1 MARRTPTPTPE
12 DFEENIVDIDVGDE
26 MRASYLEYAYSVIY
40 SRALP
45 DARDGLKPVQRRIL
59 YAMHDMGLRPD
70 RGHVK
75 SSRVVGEVMGRFHPH
90 GDTAIYDALV
100 RMAQPWSMRVPTVD
114 GHGNFGSPDDPPA
127 AMRYCLTGD
136 TRVRTPDGRS
146 VRIEDLVHL
155 GADREADADFDV
167 LDKDG
172 KAVHVSKVFNSGVHP
187 VKRLV
192 TKSGHTLRGSHNHP
206 VLCLVPVAG
215 VPMFQWLRLDEMT
228 PGTVVC
234 LARNAWSTAIPTAR
248 EMMLGTL
255 LGGWVSEGFVSQDRA
270 GFNNTDEEYFDLV
283 VEAYDALV
291 GGTRYVSS
299 RKLRR
304 SGKDIFEIDVH
315 NLAELENSPLRPLIG
330 LKAADKPL
338 PEAVWQGGYGVKR
351 AFLMALFEGDGGIRF
366 ANDKSITIQYSTY
379 SASLARGL
387 QELLLEF
394 GVHSNLTSYAR
405 GEHRLVI
412 SGLHN
417 MHAFA
422 ERVGFLTDK
431 RRRLEAALRDLPR
444 YTHRLSRDHV
454 PYVADYVRG
463 ACGPGRGTG
472 KSWLLRHNFDRM
484 ERWHNDRSLLTS
496 KIKDPEVLS
505 VVAPIMDS
513 GYRFVE
519 VASVEDETPE
529 TVYSIKVD
537 SEDHSFLAGGFVNHN
552 TEARMAPAALAMTA
566 TIDEDTVDFRP
577 NYDGREIEPAVLP
590 AAIPHLVV
598 NGASGIAVGMATNIA
613 PHNLVEVIQALR
625 HLIKHPTADLDALM
639 RFIPGPDLPTGGKI
653 IGLDGVRDAYE
664 TGRGSFKMRATARIE
679 SVTPR
684 RKGIVVTEL
693 PYGVGTERV
702 IEAIKKLVQAKK
714 LQGIADVKDLTDREK
729 GLRLVIEVK
738 NGFHPEALLE
748 QLYKSTPMEDSFG
761 INAVALVDGQPRTLG
776 LKEMLEVFLQH
787 RLDVVRRRSTYRRGR
802 AADRLHL
809 VEGLL
814 LAILDIDEVIQL
826 IRGSDNAEQARERL
840 MTVFDLTEI
849 QTNYILDMPLRRL
862 TRFSKIELDK
872 ERDELAATIAGLDEI
887 LGDESRLRGV
897 VSEELADV
905 AKTYGTPRRTVLL
918 EASGVA
924 TSTAATPLE
933 VADDPCFVYLSSS
946 GLLARTSDVEP
957 PGEGGS
963 RVRHDVIVSAAR
975 APARGEVGVLTSA
988 GRVRKLGV
996 LDLPTLPGTATHP
1009 NLQGGAPVGEF
1020 LTLDAGERVLAL
1032 TTFDADS
1039 PGLALGTAHG
1049 VVKRVNPE
1057 HLSNRDEWDVIALR
1071 DGDVVV
1077 GAVQLTT
1084 GDETLCFVTDD
1095 AQLLHFGAGNV
1106 RPQGRSGAGIA
1117 GIKLT
1122 AGARATWFG
1131 ALAAAAEDAV
1141 VVTISGSSDALPGTE
1156 AGSVKVTPFVEY
1168 PGKGRA
1174 TGGVRC
1180 HRFLKGEDTLVFAW
1194 VGAAPALAA
1203 AASGAPVDLPEP
1215 TGRRDGS
1222 GTPGSQPV
1230 AACSSPVSAS
1240 AAIARR

>member
-1 MARRTPTPTPE
+1 MARRTTTPTPE

-26 MRASYLEYAYSVIY
+26 MRSSYLEYAYSVIY

-59 YAMHDMGLRPD
+59 YAMYDMGLRPD

-90 GDTAIYDALV
+90 GDSAIYDALV

-127 AMRYCLTGD
+127 AMRYTEC
-136 TRVRTPDGRS
+136 
-146 VRIEDLVHL
+146 
-155 GADREADADFDV
+155 
-167 LDKDG
+167 
-172 KAVHVSKVFNSGVHP
+172 
-187 VKRLV
+187 
-192 TKSGHTLRGSHNHP
+192 
-206 VLCLVPVAG
+206 
-215 VPMFQWLRLDEMT
+215 
-228 PGTVVC
+228 
-234 LARNAWSTAIPTAR
+234 
-248 EMMLGTL
+248 
-255 LGGWVSEGFVSQDRA
+255 
-270 GFNNTDEEYFDLV
+270 
-283 VEAYDALV
+283 
-291 GGTRYVSS
+291 
-299 RKLRR
+299 
-304 SGKDIFEIDVH
+304 
-315 NLAELENSPLRPLIG
+315 
-330 LKAADKPL
+330 
-338 PEAVWQGGYGVKR
+338 
-351 AFLMALFEGDGGIRF
+351 
-366 ANDKSITIQYSTY
+366 
-379 SASLARGL
+379 
-387 QELLLEF
+387 
-394 GVHSNLTSYAR
+394 
-405 GEHRLVI
+405 
-412 SGLHN
+412 
-417 MHAFA
+417 
-422 ERVGFLTDK
+422 
-431 RRRLEAALRDLPR
+431 
-444 YTHRLSRDHV
+444 
-454 PYVADYVRG
+454 
-463 ACGPGRGTG
+463 
-472 KSWLLRHNFDRM
+472 RM
-484 ERWHNDRSLLTS
+484 E
-496 KIKDPEVLS
+496 
-505 VVAPIMDS
+505 
-513 GYRFVE
+513 
-519 VASVEDETPE
+519 
-529 TVYSIKVD
+529 
-537 SEDHSFLAGGFVNHN
+537 
-552 TEARMAPAALAMTA
+552 PAAVAMTA
-566 TIDEDTVDFRP
+566 TIDEDTVDFRA
-577 NYDGREIEPAVLP
+577 NYDGREQEPAVLP

-613 PHNLVEVIQALR
+613 PHNLVEVVQALR
-625 HLIKHPTADLDALM
+625 HLVKHPNADLDALM
-639 RFIPGPDLPTGGKI
+639 RFVPGPDLPTGGKI

-787 RLDVVRRRSTYRRGR
+787 RFDVVRRRSQFRRGK

-840 MTVFDLTEI
+840 MSVFDLTEI
-849 QTNYILDMPLRRL
+849 QANYILDMPLRRL

-872 ERDELAATIAGLDEI
+872 ERDELVRTIEELDAI
-887 LGDESRLRGV
+887 LGDEALLRDV
-897 VSEELADV
+897 VSTELADV

-918 EASGVA
+918 ESSGVA
-924 TSTAATPLE
+924 TTVATTPLE

-946 GLLARTSDVEP
+946 GLLARTSDAEP
-957 PGEGGS
+957 PGEGGG
-963 RVRHDVIVSAAR
+963 RVRHDVIVSAVR
-975 APARGEVGVLTSA
+975 ATARGEVGVLTSA

-996 LDLPTLPGTATHP
+996 LDLPALPSTANHP

-1020 LTLDAGERVLAL
+1020 LTLESGERALAL
-1032 TTFDADS
+1032 TTFDAGS
-1039 PGLALGTAHG
+1039 PGLALGTAQG

-1057 HLSNRDEWDVIALR
+1057 HLSNREEWDVIALKE
-1071 DGDVVV
+1071 GDTVV
-1077 GAVQLTT
+1077 GAVELAT
-1084 GDETLCFVTDD
+1084 GDETLCFITDD

-1106 RPQGRSGAGIA
+1106 RPQGRSGGGIA
-1117 GIKLT
+1117 GVKLA

-1131 ALAAAAEDAV
+1131 ALDTADAASDAV
-1141 VVTISGSSDALPGTE
+1141 VVTIAGSSDALPGTE
-1156 AGSVKVTPFVEY
+1156 AGSVKVTPFAEY

-1194 VGAAPALAA
+1194 AGRGPALAA
-1203 AASGAPVDLPEP
+1203 AASGAPVDLPEAV
-1215 TGRRDGS
+1215 GRRDGS

-1230 AACSSPVSAS
+1230 VACASPAAS
-1240 AAIARR
+1240 AAGVRHEGVAGR